1 MGLNEFYRLSAI
13 DPDVQKHLNATM
25 DDNKLVQKP
34 KKVVFLDVDGT
45 IAPFGAP
52 IPQSAIQAIRM
63 ARQNGNKVLLCT
75 GRSRA
80 ELQPQ
85 VMAIGFDGMVGA
97 AGAFVDIDGANIFFS
112 KLQDEW
118 VAEIIDYF
126 DMNKIHGFFQCPSM
140 TYARERSLVAFAAM
154 LSASSEHSR
163 RDEVVIPGIV
173 AKEHLYECR
182 DVTKIFFLS
191 ETTPVEEVRRH
202 FAGRFMI
209 INNTIGLPEE
219 KSGELSRTGV
229 SKATGIEVVLKH
241 YGCDRADSV
250 AIGDGYNDLEMIEY
264 AGTGIAM
271 GNGVGSLKQLA
282 DHVTADINDDGLYK
296 AFQYAGLIT

>member
-1 MGLNEFYRLSAI
+1 
-13 DPDVQKHLNATM
+13 M
-25 DDNKLVQKP
+25 DNNKLVLKP

-45 IAPFGAP
+45 IAPFDAP

-85 VMAIGFDGMVGA
+85 IMSIGFDGMVGA
-97 AGAFVDIDGANIFFS
+97 AGAFVDIDGTNIFFA
-112 KLQDEW
+112 KLRDEW
-118 VAEIIDYF
+118 VAEIIEYF
-126 DMNKIHGFFQCPSM
+126 DRNNICGFFQCPAM
-140 TYARERSLVAFAAM
+140 TYARQRSLDAFSSM
-154 LSASSEHSR
+154 LGAPVVPDQ
-163 RDEVVIPGIV
+163 RDGLVIPGIV
-173 AKEHLYECR
+173 AKENLYECK

-191 ETTPVEEVRRH
+191 ETTPVEDVRKH
-202 FAGRFMI
+202 FSGRFMV
-209 INNTIGLPEE
+209 INNTIGLPMD
-219 KSGELSRTGV
+219 KSGELSQLGV

-250 AIGDGYNDLEMIEY
+250 AVGDGYNDLEMIEY

-271 GNGVGSLKQLA
+271 GNGVDSLKQLA
-282 DHVTADINDDGLYK
+282 DHVTADIHDDGLYK
-296 AFQYAGLIT
+296 AFRLVGLVN